1 MKQNEFEQMARG
13 LRPALLR
20 TALKVLSDE
29 DLAEDVAQ
37 DTLLKLWDMRDRLYK
52 YQSVDTLAMIIARNK
67 CLDIVRQRGRVINV
81 SLDDFDATAPMLSPV
96 DEMIDA
102 EADDEADEILA
113 QLPENQRFVLKMKH
127 IDGLE
132 VDEIAAV
139 TGSTPNAIRV
149 TLSRARKRV
158 LEIFNQRK

>member
-1 MKQNEFEQMARG
+1 MARG

-20 TALKVLSDE
+20 TALKVLSDD

-37 DTLLKLWDMRDRLYK
+37 DTLLKLWDMRDRLHK

-127 IDGLE
+127 IDGME
-132 VDEIAAV
+132 VDEIASV

>member
-1 MKQNEFEQMARG
+1 MARG

-20 TALKVLSDE
+20 TALKVLSDD

-127 IDGLE
+127 IDGME
-132 VDEIAAV
+132 VDEIASV